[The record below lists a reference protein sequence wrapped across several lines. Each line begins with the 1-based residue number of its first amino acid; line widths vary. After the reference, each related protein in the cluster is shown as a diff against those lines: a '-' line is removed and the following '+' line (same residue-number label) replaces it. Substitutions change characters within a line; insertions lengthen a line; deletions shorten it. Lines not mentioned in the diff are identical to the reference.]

1 MQLCEAKIEVREGTL
16 NTEKFYGK
24 SNPALK
30 ELASYFG
37 LTVEIIFRMNNSSLI
52 RWCDRES
59 VVDTEDLQFVAER
72 YAAA

>member
-1 MQLCEAKIEVREGTL
+1 M

-24 SNPALK
+24 SKPALK

-37 LTVEIIFRMNNSSLI
+37 LTVEIIFRMKNTSLI

-72 YAAA
+72 HAAA